1 MSIPNLIEKL
11 GTKPSEA
18 INTGSVVSIAL
29 HSLMVAHNFNLL
41 DSKDKR
47 ARSNRPPPGW
57 ASVVADS
64 NEWVFKYTRSG
75 SPAKFLLHCSLQEQT
90 GRLFVFACE
99 MDAEGAPAEH
109 NIQRLGLV
117 VENYCTTASFNPPLS
132 SDTIDTNNSNTS
144 KSWDVLIQNTTK
156 LEEMFV
162 QCIVHP
168 LWAAATKTVPRHHY
182 GDGNENARGLLGI
195 LPGYFQEE
203 GPGFL
208 LADRKREALLLMGGV
223 AVTGIIAASLLI
235 TNRNSHNR

>member
-1 MSIPNLIEKL
+1 MSVSNEVNLIEKL

-18 INTGSVVSIAL
+18 INPGSVVSIAL
-29 HSLMVAHNFNLL
+29 HSFMVAHNFNLL
-41 DSKDKR
+41 DSKDKQ

-64 NEWVFKYTRSG
+64 NEWVFKYVRSG

-99 MDAEGAPAEH
+99 MDAEGAPMEH
-109 NIQRLGLV
+109 NIQRLGLLV
-117 VENYCTTASFNPPLS
+117 DNYSTTASFNPP
-132 SDTIDTNNSNTS
+132 TNDATNISTS
-144 KSWDVLIQNTTK
+144 RSWETMIQNTTK

-168 LWAAATKTVPRHHY
+168 LWTAATKTGPRHHY
-182 GDGNENARGLLGI
+182 DGSEKAGGGLLSI

-203 GPGFL
+203 GTGL
-208 LADRKREALLLMGGV
+208 LGDRKREAMLLVAGV
-223 AVTGIIAASLLI
+223 AVTGIIVTMLF
-235 TNRNSHNR
+235 TTRTSHR